1 MTYANHR
8 WKQAENTK
16 VHLLDVVAVT
26 ALGLAVIGQGL
37 AAKLTADASFI
48 EVKDLV
54 DSYVK
59 MNEATPNASGTN
71 TPKTTDESN
80 VKAER
85 NTTYAEDILTNL
97 GQQEAEECPIC
108 MDVMQSPVLVP
119 GCMHQRYV
127 YDIMRVQHYC

>member
-1 MTYANHR
+1 MTVLRRPRVLSYPRLRRAVLHPSLVL
-8 WKQAENTK
+8 KDAE
-16 VHLLDVVAVT
+16 D
-26 ALGLAVIGQGL
+26 

-59 MNEATPNASGTN
+59 MNEATPSASGTN
-71 TPKTTDESN
+71 TPKTSDESN
-80 VKAER
+80 VKAEK

-127 YDIMRVQHYC
+127 DHMMRLKPCC